1 MSKKVSN
8 LEFRVVSG
16 INGVAGLAVP
26 RTTDLNSGEYGLGA
40 RHSNPS
46 CIAWILNTADITIS

>member
-1 MSKKVSN
+1 VSKKVSN
-8 LEFRVVSG
+8 LEFRIVSG

-46 CIAWILNTADITIS
+46 WIA